1 MDKKPEDMD
10 VPELIEYIKKL
21 DNEFDK
27 NGACWSDEKRN
38 ERFEELNRLEE
49 ILESKYSSLTEQ
61 IIAEREAKEAAY
73 QKIDFSNGLHLELI
87 KHVLETGERLY
98 TQDFKYAAWA
108 QLIPSKWFED
118 VEGGDNEAV
127 LNLYNRVMNEL
138 FDFFEHLCNFQE
150 DVGEHFPVREIK
162 LFLEDYGTFIL
173 GKADGQGTDFYI
185 EKDND
190 HDFKMVL
197 DWEEA
202 LMYAKMSSYEQAKK
216 YADMFYNVVGDDSFI
231 RKHWDKLMFCLGQC
245 TTAGLCF
252 QARINK
258 DNYKEVLS

>member
-10 VPELIEYIKKL
+10 VLELMALISKL
-21 DNEFDK
+21 DKEFDE
-27 NGACWSDEKRN
+27 NGASWSDEERN
-38 ERFEELNRLEE
+38 KRFEELNRLDK
-49 ILESKYSSLTEQ
+49 ILESKYEDFTEKA
-61 IIAEREAKEAAY
+61 IAEHEAKESAY
-73 QKIDFSNGLHLELI
+73 QKIDFSRGPHLELI

-98 TQDFKYAAWA
+98 IQDFKYAAWA

-127 LNLYNRVMNEL
+127 LNFYNKVMNEL
-138 FDFFEHLCNFQE
+138 FEFFEHLCNFQE
-150 DVGEHFPVREIK
+150 DVGEHFPVKEIK
-162 LFLEDYGTFIL
+162 LFLNGYGTFIL

-185 EKDND
+185 EKEND

-197 DWEEA
+197 NWEEA
-202 LMYAKMSSYEQAKK
+202 LKYAKMSSFEQAKK

-258 DNYKEVLS
+258 DIYKEVLS